1 MRILILDNFRGLL
14 DLELAARLEVDKII
28 LRNAAVMDLYHVLTV
43 KLDCHISAKDQA
55 VIKQRWLD
63 TDRIYCYTTRHPSD
77 ESPVPL
83 LKPVLGFRFVHV
95 TKAEVEAEQAN
106 QPVFGGGF

>member
-1 MRILILDNFRGLL
+1 MRILILDNFIGMIDLQRAQQL
-14 DLELAARLEVDKII
+14 DVDKVI
-28 LRNAAVMDLYHVLTV
+28 LRGEAVMQLFHTIIPSQMLMSQKSYDE
-43 KLDCHISAKDQA
+43 IR
-55 VIKQRWLD
+55 QRWVD
-63 TDRIYCYTTRHPSD
+63 TDHINCYSTKRLSD